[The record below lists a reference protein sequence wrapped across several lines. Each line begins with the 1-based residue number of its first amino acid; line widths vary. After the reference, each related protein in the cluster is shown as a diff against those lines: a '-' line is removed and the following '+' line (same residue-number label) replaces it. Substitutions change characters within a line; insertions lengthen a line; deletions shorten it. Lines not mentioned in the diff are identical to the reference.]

1 MTPHIKPEKT
11 QGKEFWLTS
20 FAVDNGTSIFV
31 IMVMIVLFGLGA
43 YRDMPKEQFPE
54 VSLPTVF
61 INTPYFGNSAL
72 DIENL
77 VTRPIEKELKA
88 ITGIKD
94 VKSTSVQDF
103 SVITAEFETWVGN
116 EEAVRKVKDAVDKAK
131 QDLPKD
137 LNEDPNVFDVN
148 LSELPIMTVNL
159 SGEFTNDELRSFA
172 EYLRDEIE
180 AIDEISDV
188 EIAGSLERE
197 VKVDVDMARMDA
209 LKVSFNDIENA
220 INWENMSMSAGEI
233 LNDGYRRSVRIAGQ
247 ISDPQELERIIVKS
261 ENQRPIFLKDLA
273 AVTFGYKEVTSIA
286 RSDGFPV
293 ISLNVIKRKGANL
306 LSASD
311 KINEK
316 VRIAREKVFPSSLKV
331 SLFNDQSV
339 YTRSEVSNLENS
351 IISGVLL
358 VVLVLLFFMGIRN
371 ALFVG
376 IAIPLSMLM
385 GIMWLHLSGTTMNIV
400 VLFSLILALGML
412 VDNGIVVVEN
422 IFRYMQGGVD
432 RVTASK
438 KATGE
443 VAVPIIASTATTLAA
458 FFPLMFWPGLMGS
471 FMKYLPITLIIVLTS
486 SLMVALVIN
495 PVLTSR
501 YMKVDSRAN
510 TAELSARRKRNI
522 HLLAFTLLVIG
533 VLGHFAG
540 IQWLRN
546 TMWIVSGF
554 SLLNYYFLRRAAFRF
569 QATVMPWLEYN
580 YQRFVQWTLKGARPY
595 FVFVGTF
602 ILLILAIFGLAI
614 KSPKVDFFPQ
624 ADPVYVNAFVNLP
637 IGKDISQTDT
647 ILRNLEGKIEKVLS
661 PYASVVDA
669 VLTQVGENTADPNSP
684 PEPGITP
691 HKARLSVSFV
701 PAGDRNG
708 VSTALIMEEIRDVA
722 RGYPGVEIIVD
733 KNADGPPA
741 GKPINIEL
749 QGEDMDALAMLSD
762 QMISFIESKNIPGIE
777 QLQADVAMGKP
788 ELIIKINREAA
799 RRFELST
806 AQIASSIRTSIY
818 GKEVSKYKAGEDEYP
833 IMVRLNEKY
842 RNNILGLLN
851 QKITFRNPANGRIAQ
866 VPVSAVTDI
875 EYASTYTAIKRK
887 NLDRVITIY
896 SNVLQGYNANEIVA
910 KIKEELTQ
918 FELPV
923 GFQYSFTGEQEQ
935 QAKDMDFLSTA
946 FLLAIF
952 SIFLIIVAQF
962 NSVISPFI
970 IMLTVLFSTIGVF
983 IGYIISGKDVVIIMT
998 GVGIISLA
1006 GIVVNNAIVLIDYIN
1021 LRIKNHMA
1029 DHPGKNVYSMPLP
1042 DIQFAVIQA
1051 GTRRLRPVL
1060 LTAITTVLGLVPL
1073 AIGFNFNFFTLI
1085 TESNSH
1091 FFIGGDNVAFWGP
1104 MAWTV
1109 IYGLLFATF
1118 LTLVLIPVMYWISHI
1133 MVLRFRKLL
1142 KMDLVDDT
1150 TS

>member
-197 VKVDVDMARMDA
+197 VKIDVDMARMDA
-209 LKVSFNDIENA
+209 LQVSFNDIENA
-220 INWENMSMSAGEI
+220 INWENMNMSAGEI

-247 ISDPQELERIIVKS
+247 IADPKELERIIIKS
-261 ENQRPIFLKDLA
+261 ENQRPIFLKDFA
-273 AVTFGYKEVTSIA
+273 TVTFGYKEVTSIA
-286 RSDGFPV
+286 RSDGYPV

-371 ALFVG
+371 AMFVG

-422 IFRYMQGGVD
+422 IFRYMQGGID

-486 SLMVALVIN
+486 SLLVALVIN

-501 YMKVDSRAN
+501 YMKVDARAN

-522 HLLAFTLLVIG
+522 HLLAATTLVIG

-554 SLLNYYFLRRAAFRF
+554 SLLNYYLLRRAAFRF

-580 YQRFVQWTLKGARPY
+580 YQRFVQWTLLGSRPY
-595 FVFVGTF
+595 FVLAGTF
-602 ILLILAIFGLAI
+602 LLLIVAIIALAL

-647 ILRNLEGKIEKVLS
+647 ILRDLEGKIEKVLA

-708 VSTALIMEEIRDVA
+708 VSTAMIMEEIRNVA
-722 RGYPGVEIIVD
+722 HGYPGVEIIVD

-762 QMISFIESKNIPGIE
+762 EMISFIESRNIPGIE

-818 GKEVSKYKAGEDEYP
+818 GKEVSKYKSGEDEYP

-842 RNNILGLLN
+842 RNDILGLLN

-866 VPVSAVTDI
+866 VPVSAVADI

-896 SNVLQGYNANEIVA
+896 SNVLQGYNANEIVS
-910 KIKEELTQ
+910 KLKEELTQ

-923 GFQYSFTGEQEQ
+923 GFQYTFTGEQEQ

-946 FLLAIF
+946 FLLAVF

-983 IGYIISGKDVVIIMT
+983 LGYIFSGKDVVIIMT

-1021 LRIKNHMA
+1021 LLIKNHLA
-1029 DHPGKNVYSMPLP
+1029 DHPGKNVYTMPLP

-1051 GTRRLRPVL
+1051 GKRRLRPVL

-1085 TESNSH
+1085 TESNPH

-1109 IYGLLFATF
+1109 IYGLVFATF
-1118 LTLVLIPVMYWISHI
+1118 LTLVLIPVMYWISHM
-1133 MVLRFRKLL
+1133 MVLRFRKLIKTDQL
-1142 KMDLVDDT
+1142 DDA

>member
-11 QGKEFWLTS
+11 HGKEFWLTS

-209 LKVSFNDIENA
+209 LQVSFNDIENA
-220 INWENMSMSAGEI
+220 INWENMNMSAGEI

-247 ISDPQELERIIVKS
+247 ISDPQELERIIIKS
-261 ENQRPIFLKDLA
+261 ENQRPIYLKDLA
-273 AVTFGYKEVTSIA
+273 VVTFGYKEVTSIA

-371 ALFVG
+371 AMFVG

-486 SLMVALVIN
+486 SLLVALVIN

-501 YMKVDSRAN
+501 YMKVDARAN

-522 HLLAFTLLVIG
+522 HLLAATTLVIG
-533 VLGHFAG
+533 MLGHFAG

-580 YQRFVQWTLKGARPY
+580 YQRFVQWALNGSRPY
-595 FVFVGTF
+595 FVFASTF
-602 ILLILAIFGLAI
+602 LLLIVAIITLAI

-647 ILRNLEGKIEKVLS
+647 ILRDLEGKIEKVLA

-818 GKEVSKYKAGEDEYP
+818 GKEVSKYKDGEDEYP

-866 VPVSAVTDI
+866 VPVSAVADI

-946 FLLAIF
+946 FLLAVF

-983 IGYIISGKDVVIIMT
+983 LGYIFSGKDVVIIMT

-1021 LRIKNHMA
+1021 LLIKNHMA
-1029 DHPGKNVYSMPLP
+1029 DHPGKNVYTMPLP
-1042 DIQFAVIQA
+1042 DIRYAVIQA

-1085 TESNSH
+1085 TESNPH

-1109 IYGLLFATF
+1109 IYGLVFATF
-1118 LTLVLIPVMYWISHI
+1118 LTLVLVPVMYWISYI
-1133 MVLRFRKLL
+1133 MVLRLRKLM
-1142 KMDLVDDT
+1142 KMDQLDDA